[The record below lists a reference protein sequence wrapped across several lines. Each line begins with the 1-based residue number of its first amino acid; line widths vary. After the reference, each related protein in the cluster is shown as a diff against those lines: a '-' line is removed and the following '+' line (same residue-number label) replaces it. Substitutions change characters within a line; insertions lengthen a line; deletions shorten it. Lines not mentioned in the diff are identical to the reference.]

1 MTGERTYPVLPCAD
15 LNDAL
20 AFYGALGFTVAFEQH
35 RPYPCAVVELDDIA
49 IHLFAMEGFDPAT
62 SYGSAIITVAE
73 PGERHEAFKAG
84 LRERYGKVPIKGI
97 PRLLPPRRK
106 AGTATGFSVVDVGGN
121 WLRFYRHGSSED
133 DPAERRS
140 GLLRVIDVAARQG
153 DSRGDEVQAI
163 AVLNAG
169 LSRYPDAPP
178 IEMFEAL
185 LYRAELMARTGADA
199 APDLAAARA
208 LLTEHQLGA
217 EAERALSLAVEAEL
231 TSEQQKEVGQSGE
244 DGSLP
249 NKNDGSSG

>member
-1 MTGERTYPVLPCAD
+1 MDLMTGERTYPVLPCAD
-15 LNDAL
+15 IDDAL
-20 AFYGALGFTVAFEQH
+20 AFYTALGFTVTFEQH

-49 IHLFAMEGFDPAT
+49 IHLFAMDGFDPAT

-84 LRERYGKVPIKGI
+84 LRERFGKVPIKGI

-106 AGTATGFSVVDVGGN
+106 AGTATGFSIVDVGGN

-153 DSRGDEVQAI
+153 DSRGDDAQAI

-169 LSRYPDAPP
+169 LARYPDAPP
-178 IEMFEAL
+178 IEVFEAL
-185 LYRAELMARTGADA
+185 LYRAELRARTGADA
-199 APDLAAARA
+199 APDLAAAKA
-208 LLTEHQLGA
+208 LLAEHQLDADA
-217 EAERALSLAVEAEL
+217 EQALALAVEADL
-231 TSEQQKEVGQSGE
+231 PDTSGNSAAPER
-244 DGSLP
+244 
-249 NKNDGSSG
+249 